1 MTTTT
6 TQQHKDHG
14 QVKPSES
21 KPRELPS
28 ELPVLLRGGGM
39 TFNLPYDEALAK
51 YGLWKVKITKRCSVY
66 GKLLEPDDTAELTG
80 DVVAQL
86 VGMCKA
92 TVTDPRLLEEA
103 DIISKAEALGLPQ
116 KIREIAAFAPS
127 KRDKFNVR
135 LREKEQSD

>member
-14 QVKPSES
+14 QVKPSEP

-39 TFNLPYDEALAK
+39 IFNLPHEEALAK
-51 YGLWKVKITKRCSVY
+51 YGLWKVKITKRCSVH
-66 GKLLEPDDTAELTG
+66 GKLLEPGDTAELTG
-80 DVVAQL
+80 DVVTLL

-92 TVTDPRLLEEA
+92 TVTDKRLLEEA
-103 DIISKAEALGLPQ
+103 DIINKAAALGLPQ
-116 KIREIAAFAPS
+116 KIREIAAFAPPKKDRWS
-127 KRDKFNVR
+127 ARPKDSEAN
-135 LREKEQSD
+135 E

>member
-6 TQQHKDHG
+6 QEHKDHG
-14 QVKPSES
+14 RVKPPEPT
-21 KPRELPS
+21 PRELPS

-39 TFNLPYDEALAK
+39 ILNLPYDEALAK

-66 GKLLEPDDTAELTG
+66 GKILEPGDTAELTG
-80 DVVAQL
+80 DVVVTL

-103 DIISKAEALGLPQ
+103 RIIDQAAALGLPQ
-116 KIREIAAFAPS
+116 KIREIAAFAPP

-135 LREKEQSD
+135 VRDKDESD